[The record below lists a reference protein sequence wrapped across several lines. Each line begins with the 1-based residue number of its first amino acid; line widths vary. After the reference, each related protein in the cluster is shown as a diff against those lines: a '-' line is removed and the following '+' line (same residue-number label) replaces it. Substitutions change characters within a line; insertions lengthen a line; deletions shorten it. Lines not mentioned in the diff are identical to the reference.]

1 MRIHLLTNG
10 MLTGQSLQ
18 MCQDYWRPYYPY
30 IPFDFSLEWHI
41 QRKHPTIPY

>member
-30 IPFDFSLEWHI
+30 RAIALQNP
-41 QRKHPTIPY
+41 